1 MLPSQL
7 LITRKNSGQIRP
19 AYVAADE
26 EHVKLGEKLIAIYN
40 NSIGKKRSQILKEV
54 SSLEYGRFNFRL
66 VRGLATLLERQ
77 ATFVVDSPVD
87 PYKLRNAVF
96 ARSRGFA
103 SSGEERSR
111 ILESVAREFNIAPG
125 DVERFLW
132 NDLEDEQILNGFAP
146 VRPKDLLASYNLSLT
161 QTLLFKATYMEFKVK
176 QNWKRIFRNIKRLG
190 LMYSIER
197 DDGGYQISLEGPVAL
212 LKLTERYGTNLAKLL
227 PEILASGEW
236 ILRAQIVSRWQE
248 ESRLL
253 SFTLGSSEGVLLPSF
268 PTDLSENYDSLLE
281 SSFANRF
288 NSMGSRWKLLRE
300 PEPLP
305 AGTTVMIPD
314 FAFVLGQRRIFLE
327 IVGFWTPD
335 YLAKKLSKLQKIVG
349 VDIIVAVDSGLGI
362 SKKVP
367 GKVIVFDGEV
377 PLKPILEYLE
387 AAERVSLDSE
397 VKQLSRMQITVDGD
411 FVPLNRLSDSMK
423 MSKEALVMVI
433 KEHPI
438 PGYRLIGESL
448 IKEEKLEG
456 LKRVVSGEHL
466 LSSVALI
473 LEPMG
478 IKDPYPLLNYF
489 GYQVKWKGINPE
501 SAKIVKEKVKK
512 STM

>member
-1 MLPSQL
+1 
-7 LITRKNSGQIRP
+7 
-19 AYVAADE
+19 
-26 EHVKLGEKLIAIYN
+26 
-40 NSIGKKRSQILKEV
+40 
-54 SSLEYGRFNFRL
+54 
-66 VRGLATLLERQ
+66 
-77 ATFVVDSPVD
+77 
-87 PYKLRNAVF
+87 
-96 ARSRGFA
+96 
-103 SSGEERSR
+103 
-111 ILESVAREFNIAPG
+111 
-125 DVERFLW
+125 
-132 NDLEDEQILNGFAP
+132 
-146 VRPKDLLASYNLSLT
+146 
-161 QTLLFKATYMEFKVK
+161 
-176 QNWKRIFRNIKRLG
+176 
-190 LMYSIER
+190 
-197 DDGGYQISLEGPVAL
+197 
-212 LKLTERYGTNLAKLL
+212 
-227 PEILASGEW
+227 
-236 ILRAQIVSRWQE
+236 
-248 ESRLL
+248 
-253 SFTLGSSEGVLLPSF
+253 
-268 PTDLSENYDSLLE
+268 
-281 SSFANRF
+281 
-288 NSMGSRWKLLRE
+288 
-300 PEPLP
+300 
-305 AGTTVMIPD
+305 
-314 FAFVLGQRRIFLE
+314 
-327 IVGFWTPD
+327 VGFWTPD